1 VLQSLSEKLGYLAS
15 SIFHMTSVTEM
26 AEMLNKKKE
35 ITKVNFYKISVSF
48 VLHYI
53 RNETRLQFF
62 YNSSDIA
69 SLLMEAQHLMV
80 FTLEGNENNVYS
92 YSGLIMGGHKI

>member
-1 VLQSLSEKLGYLAS
+1 
-15 SIFHMTSVTEM
+15 
-26 AEMLNKKKE
+26 
-35 ITKVNFYKISVSF
+35 
-48 VLHYI
+48 LHYI